1 MVTMVGVAIIR
12 NRDLRTLFDPAS
24 IAVVGASAD
33 ASKWGGDVAARLAR
47 GEQRRRLFF
56 VNRKGGQ
63 VCGRQA
69 FRSLR
74 ALPETPEMVILAVP
88 AAAFEDAVDDAVA
101 VGARA
106 VVGIFAGLGET
117 GDDGRVRERVAAAK
131 LRAAGALLVGPN
143 CMGVADTSTG
153 LQAVVYLDIPA
164 GGIAFVSQSGGLGE
178 ELVTRAMEYGVGFS
192 RYVTLGNQADVGIA
206 EVLGA
211 LADHEPTRVVA
222 VYAEDLRDGRRL
234 ARVAQV
240 LGAAGKPV
248 ILLSPGRS
256 EASARSA
263 HSHTGSLAP
272 DAAVLDAVCETA
284 GVLRVATPG
293 ELFETAVALL
303 PGRVAKGRRV
313 AVVSDG
319 GGHGGVAADAAVAAG
334 LTVQPLSEGVVARLR
349 EALPASVGSNPVDF
363 ALGTIDADAYGRI
376 VETLV
381 DVDEVDAVLA
391 VGQLGYW
398 GARFAGFAHNVAEEE
413 GGARRM
419 VAAAACSGVPVVAC
433 TAYPDAGAAMIL
445 RAGNVPVYGDVRS
458 AIGAL
463 RRLVEVAEWRWRA
476 MAIAG
481 EGTPPDRFIPPVP
494 PPTSARTAAP
504 LWGGAA
510 VKGGALGYWEAR
522 EALAEAG
529 VPFVAACLV
538 HDWSEAATAAAQLGY
553 PVALKALGLL
563 HKSDAGGVALSLAD
577 EDALRGAY
585 DAMTAAPAPAAFSVE
600 SMAPLGDGVEVIVGC
615 RYDRNFGPVL
625 LVGLGGAFAELLDD
639 VRLALAPVTEEHAAA
654 LFKGLRGAQ
663 VLQGARGRP
672 ALDLRA
678 AARAAAALSRFA
690 AAHPEVAEVEVNP
703 LLVLPQ
709 GVLGLDARIVLAGA
723 GSTTTDG

>member
-1 MVTMVGVAIIR
+1 MVTMVGMAIIR

-47 GEQRRRLFF
+47 GELRRRLFF

-153 LQAVVYLDIPA
+153 LQAVAYLDIPA

-178 ELVTRAMEYGVGFS
+178 ELVTRAKEYGVGFS

-211 LADHEPTRVVA
+211 LTDHEPTRVVA

-319 GGHGGVAADAAVAAG
+319 GGHGGVAADAAGAAG
-334 LTVQPLSEGVVARLR
+334 LTVQPLSEELLGRVR
-349 EALPASVGSNPVDF
+349 EALPVSVGTNPIDF
-363 ALGTIDADAYGRI
+363 ALGTINPDAYGTV
-376 VETLV
+376 VEALAGAG
-381 DVDEVDAVLA
+381 EVDCVLA
-391 VGQLGYW
+391 VGQFGYW
-398 GARFAGFAHNVAEEE
+398 GARFDEFADYVAMEEE
-413 GGARRM
+413 SAHRM
-419 VAAAACSGVPVVAC
+419 AAAARASGVPVVAC
-433 TAYPDAGAAMIL
+433 TAYPGSPAVVTL
-445 RAGNVPVYGDVRS
+445 RAEGVPVFREIGSAVGAVGHVVAVGEFRRGLRSSAGGDLF
-458 AIGAL
+458 I
-463 RRLVEVAEWRWRA
+463 RRVPA
-476 MAIAG
+476 
-481 EGTPPDRFIPPVP
+481 PVP
-494 PPTSARTAAP
+494 EAERLTAAD
-504 LWGGAA
+504 
-510 VKGGALGYWEAR
+510 YWSSR
-522 EALAEAG
+522 EALAAAG
-529 VPFVAACLV
+529 VPFAAARLV
-538 HDWSEAATAAAQLGY
+538 HDWGEAATAAAQLGY

-577 EDALRGAY
+577 EAALRGAY

-703 LLVLPQ
+703 LLVLPR
-709 GVLGLDARIVLAGA
+709 GVLGLDARIVLAETGA
-723 GSTTTDG
+723 TTTGG